1 MGGLEG
7 LLDLLF
13 PPKCPFCGK
22 LVGKGEP
29 VCLACRKDLPW
40 LEGMSVRHPVEL
52 TAGCASA
59 LRYQDRVRKAVHDY
73 KFNGRSARSRSFG
86 PLIARAVE
94 EQAWH
99 IDLVSWPS
107 LSPKRLRKR
116 GYDQGELLAR
126 EVGKA
131 LALPVMRTLD
141 KEERPAQS
149 TVKGEAA
156 RRANLLGAYTAH
168 HPEEFQ
174 GKVVL
179 LVDDVLTTG
188 ATLSECAK
196 TLLLAGAERV
206 ACATLARAEK
216 GRQQAERGG
225 KTSVFTSFPL

>member
-1 MGGLEG
+1 MRGAEA

-13 PPKCPFCGK
+13 PPKCPFCGR
-22 LVGKGEP
+22 LVGKGEA
-29 VCLACRKDLPW
+29 VCPECRRDLPW

-59 LRYQDRVRKAVHDY
+59 LRYQDKVRKAVHDY

-86 PLIARAVE
+86 PLIARVVE

-107 LSPKRLRKR
+107 LSPKRLRNR

-131 LALPVMRTLD
+131 LALPVVRTLD

-149 TVKGEAA
+149 TIEGEAA

-168 HPEEFQ
+168 EPEVLQ
-174 GKVVL
+174 GKSVL

-188 ATLSECAK
+188 ATLSECAR

-216 GRQQAERGG
+216 GGNRKE
-225 KTSVFTSFPL
+225 K